1 MTIPAHT
8 PEPGT
13 EKTPW
18 NRYRKARRGV
28 TDRGTTLLMAGP
40 ESLYPGSENGGRWA
54 VEYCSS
60 GEASPRFTES
70 GAVVPV
76 GPAGY
81 TRAWFSCH
89 TAEDRNAVVT
99 AFAGEGFE
107 VDASEDCPLVVT
119 VVLA

>member
-1 MTIPAHT
+1 MTTPAHA

-13 EKTPW
+13 AKTPRD
-18 NRYRKARRGV
+18 RYRKARRGV
-28 TDRGTTLLMAGP
+28 IDRGTRLITARP
-40 ESLYPGSENGGRWA
+40 ENLYPGSENGGRWA

-60 GEASPRFTES
+60 GEPSPSFTAS

-76 GPAGY
+76 GPSGY

-89 TAEDRNAVVT
+89 TAEDREAVAT
-99 AFAGEGFE
+99 SFAGEGFAVE
-107 VDASEDCPLVVT
+107 APEDCPLVVT